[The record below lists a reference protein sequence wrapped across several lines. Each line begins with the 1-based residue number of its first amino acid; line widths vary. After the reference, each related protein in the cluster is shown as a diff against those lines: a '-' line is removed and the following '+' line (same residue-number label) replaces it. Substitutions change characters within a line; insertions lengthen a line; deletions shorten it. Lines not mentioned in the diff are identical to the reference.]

1 MSVLYFLIIVLKR
14 EASYPEFP
22 KYFNSTAIYT
32 FGLNRIIYIYI
43 CIYKKIKIPGL
54 EVT

>member
-1 MSVLYFLIIVLKR
+1 MLVLYFLIVVLKT

-43 CIYKKIKIPGL
+43 SIYISMYL
-54 EVT
+54 